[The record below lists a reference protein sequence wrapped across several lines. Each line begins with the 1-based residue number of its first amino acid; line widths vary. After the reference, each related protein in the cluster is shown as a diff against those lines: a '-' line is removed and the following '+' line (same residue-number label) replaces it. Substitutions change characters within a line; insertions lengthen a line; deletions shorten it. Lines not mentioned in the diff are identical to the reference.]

1 MLVLHKVQIDVT
13 GPPEQNRDVSRFDCQ
28 SIGLLKT
35 NYVILILATCS
46 PIGRQRVSISSLC
59 PRQREQFSNKRFTSC
74 RTENQRPRAHDT
86 KRRSKRT
93 DTNYTL
99 HTMRTRTRNWQQIMV
114 LCPVPIVHHQL
125 KNNQLASLIS
135 YLEVCLLLLLPTFTF
150 DMFLL

>member
-1 MLVLHKVQIDVT
+1 MIAALVKTIRRSPVLINHIHNQQKRKNKKLVCMFMIDVLLVLHKVQIDVT

-99 HTMRTRTRNWQQIMV
+99 HTMRTRTRN
-114 LCPVPIVHHQL
+114 
-125 KNNQLASLIS
+125 
-135 YLEVCLLLLLPTFTF
+135 
-150 DMFLL
+150 